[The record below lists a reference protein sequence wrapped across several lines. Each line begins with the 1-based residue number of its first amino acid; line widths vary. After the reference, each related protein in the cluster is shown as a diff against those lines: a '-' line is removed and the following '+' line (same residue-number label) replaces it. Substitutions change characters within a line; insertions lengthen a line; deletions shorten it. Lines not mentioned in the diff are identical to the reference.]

1 MKFLRFFTPKS
12 MTSQMVAVLAISLAV
27 LLFSFTVQ
35 KYLDYD
41 NAIFESAKSD
51 WTIKRI
57 RMKYSPLAKFSFYD
71 SQNVTRAVSHCHNG
85 HSITREPFEFKATNH
100 QTDQLSELV
109 ASKLNIPIQKVKSGI
124 VDFKPTDFGYG
135 TCEPGHLPSPMVGIV
150 VSTQMENGLWLNT
163 EVHSHE
169 WHFKF
174 PIRWLT
180 RSTIVVLIIGIFGIL
195 FIKRLSRPLKKL
207 TDATSDFAQGLE
219 YSEVPEKGPSDLKQL
234 IVSFNNMQ
242 KQVVDIVEK
251 RTTLLAAISHDVRT
265 PLTALRIKAELIEDK
280 ALRKDLIRSIDKME
294 KITASAL
301 EYLRGRSYSEPL
313 RVVELNTLI
322 ESECHEFEEIGHK
335 VIFNGTDSYQF
346 KCRPDALSRAIRN
359 LVENAVTHADEV
371 TVTLNVKADNIEITV
386 TDNGPGIPEQ
396 DIGLVLEPFKR
407 LSEARE
413 SKKGGFGL
421 GLAVVQAVV
430 EGHKGTFSLANIKPG
445 LKATIALPVQ

>member
-1 MKFLRFFTPKS
+1 MKFFRLFIPKS
-12 MTSQMVAVLAISLAV
+12 MASQMVAVLAISLTV
-27 LLFSFTVQ
+27 LLLSLSVQ
-35 KYLDYD
+35 YFLFYR
-41 NAIFESAKSD
+41 NTIFDVANSE
-51 WTIKRI
+51 WTMKRI
-57 RMKYSPLAKFSFYD
+57 KLMHPTMTNFDLDEAQHVMKVSSYCHSGYS
-71 SQNVTRAVSHCHNG
+71 VTH
-85 HSITREPFEFKATNH
+85 EPFKPKDRNKT
-100 QTDQLSELV
+100 TDKLSSVVAAELG
-109 ASKLNIPIQKVKSGI
+109 IPIQKVESGVVELKI
-124 VDFKPTDFGYG
+124 TDFAYSLCGDRN
-135 TCEPGHLPSPMVGIV
+135 LPSPMVGIV
-150 VSTQMENGLWLNT
+150 ISTQMENGLWLNT
-163 EVHSHE
+163 EVHTHK
-169 WHFKF
+169 WYYKF
-174 PIRWLT
+174 PLT
-180 RSTIVVLIIGIFGIL
+180 RLARSYTIVLIVGVLGVIFIR
-195 FIKRLSRPLKKL
+195 RLTRPLKTL
-207 TDATSDFAQGLE
+207 TNATGDFAQGLE
-219 YSEVPEKGPSDLKQL
+219 FTEVPEKGPSDLKHL
-234 IVSFNNMQ
+234 IESFNNMQ
-242 KQVVDIVEK
+242 KQVVDVVEK

-396 DIGLVLEPFKR
+396 DISLVLEPFKR

-430 EGHKGTFSLANIKPG
+430 EGHDGTFSLTNIKPG
-445 LKATIALPVQ
+445 LKATISLPVH